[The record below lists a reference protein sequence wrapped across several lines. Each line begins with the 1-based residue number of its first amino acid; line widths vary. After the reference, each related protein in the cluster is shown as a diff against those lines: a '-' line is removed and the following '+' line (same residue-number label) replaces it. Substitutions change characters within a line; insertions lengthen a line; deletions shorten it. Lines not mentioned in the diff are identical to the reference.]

1 MCNDKLLWGMLNAN
15 GGNLMSLDYNKK
27 VLMLV
32 ALAIYLLYKVMG
44 G

>member
-1 MCNDKLLWGMLNAN
+1 MLNAK

-32 ALAIYLLYKVMG
+32 ALAIYLLYKMMG